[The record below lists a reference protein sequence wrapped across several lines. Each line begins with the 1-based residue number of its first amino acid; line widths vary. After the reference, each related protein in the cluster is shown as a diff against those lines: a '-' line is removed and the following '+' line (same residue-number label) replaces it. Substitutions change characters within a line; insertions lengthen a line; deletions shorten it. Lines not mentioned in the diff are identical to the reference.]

1 MIVVCLPWTSAEYEQ
16 LIGRLHRQ
24 GAKFDEVTVT
34 IPQVVLSQNGYVWSW
49 DQMRLN
55 RIEYKK
61 TLADA
66 AIDGIIP
73 EGTLAS
79 EKVMLQNANEALQ
92 TWIARLESSKG
103 RLSTISSSVYLS

>member
-1 MIVVCLPWTSAEYEQ
+1 
-16 LIGRLHRQ
+16 
-24 GAKFDEVTVT
+24 
-34 IPQVVLSQNGYVWSW
+34 
-49 DQMRLN
+49 MRLN

-79 EKVMLQNANEALQ
+79 EKTMLQNANEALQ
-92 TWIARLESSKG
+92 TWIARLERNINHIQSMN
-103 RLSTISSSVYLS
+103 SSVYV